1 MELFSKIVNYI
12 WGFPLIIFV
21 VGSGIYFSKCIHFIQ
36 IRKIPFIIKN
46 TVGKLSNNSYSI
58 IMRTLGSS
66 IGSGNIAGVASAIA
80 VGGPGAVFWMWV
92 TSLVNM
98 GTKMI
103 EVSLSVY
110 YSKKNHGNK
119 MGGAMYYI
127 SAIKGKGGKLL
138 SIFYTVSLLVYIMC
152 APGFVQLNTISSSLY
167 DTFNINKMIIFIIF
181 LVLSIFIIFGGLKR
195 TGSFLNKCVPFM
207 CILYLVFSVIVISVN
222 YDKIFSS
229 LCDIFK
235 YAFKPAPVI
244 GGFLGSSV
252 ISAIS
257 KGSARGILANEAG
270 TGASTIVHSKSDNK
284 PIVQGMWG
292 IIEVYIIS
300 FIICS
305 ITALCVL
312 VTSSYTT
319 SLTGAPMV
327 LNAFNSVYGSFGKCI
342 LCFVMILFAYTTYI
356 GFYEHYSV
364 CIRYLFNDRVFK
376 YFKWLYLV
384 PLLSIFID
392 SNLIWLISDVAVALI
407 IIPNII
413 SLWKLSSVFKN
424 IYDTEIKEL
433 ES

>member
-1 MELFSKIVNYI
+1 MELFSKIVNCI
-12 WGFPLIIFV
+12 WGYPLIIFV
-21 VGSGIYFSKCIHFIQ
+21 VISGIYFSKCIHFIQ
-36 IRKIPFIIKN
+36 IRKLPLIIKS
-46 TVGKLSNNSYSI
+46 TFGKLNNNSYSI

-66 IGSGNIAGVASAIA
+66 IGSGNIAGMASAIA
-80 VGGPGAVFWMWV
+80 AGGPGAVFWMWIISIV
-92 TSLVNM
+92 SM

-110 YSKKNHGNK
+110 YSKKNCGNK
-119 MGGAMYYI
+119 IGGAMYYI
-127 SAIKGKGGKLL
+127 SSIKGKSGKIL
-138 SIFYTVSLLVYIMC
+138 SIFYTISLLIYIVC

-167 DTFNINKMIIFIIF
+167 DTFNVSKVIVFVIF

-207 CILYLVFSVIVISVN
+207 CILYLVFSVFIISVN

-229 LCDIFK
+229 LCDIIK
-235 YAFKPAPVI
+235 YAFSPVPVI

-252 ISAIS
+252 MNAIS
-257 KGSARGILANEAG
+257 KGSARGILANESG
-270 TGASTIVHSKSDNK
+270 TGASTIVHSKSNNK
-284 PIVQGMWG
+284 PIEQGMWG
-292 IIEVYIIS
+292 IVEVYIIS

-305 ITALCVL
+305 ITAFCVL

-356 GFYEHYSV
+356 GFYEHYGV

-384 PLLSIFID
+384 PLVSIFID
-392 SNLIWLISDVAVALI
+392 SNLTWLIADISVALI

-413 SLWKLSSVFKN
+413 SLWKLSNVFKK
-424 IYDTEIKEL
+424 IYDNEIKEL
-433 ES
+433 EF

>member
-1 MELFSKIVNYI
+1 
-12 WGFPLIIFV
+12 
-21 VGSGIYFSKCIHFIQ
+21 
-36 IRKIPFIIKN
+36 
-46 TVGKLSNNSYSI
+46 
-58 IMRTLGSS
+58 
-66 IGSGNIAGVASAIA
+66 
-80 VGGPGAVFWMWV
+80 
-92 TSLVNM
+92 
-98 GTKMI
+98 
-103 EVSLSVY
+103 
-110 YSKKNHGNK
+110 
-119 MGGAMYYI
+119 
-127 SAIKGKGGKLL
+127 
-138 SIFYTVSLLVYIMC
+138 
-152 APGFVQLNTISSSLY
+152 
-167 DTFNINKMIIFIIF
+167 
-181 LVLSIFIIFGGLKR
+181 
-195 TGSFLNKCVPFM
+195 M

-327 LNAFNSVYGSFGKCI
+327 LNAFNSVYGSFGKYI

-424 IYDTEIKEL
+424 IYDSEINEL
-433 ES
+433 KS